1 MKEEEM
7 TDQTRSRLENQMKEN
22 TSLNRAIA
30 ARVKELP
37 ESEVRKLIS
46 SESARRRFAEDTA
59 KAINQHVAMKGT
71 K

>member
-1 MKEEEM
+1 MKP
-7 TDQTRSRLENQMKEN
+7 EN
-22 TSLNRAIA
+22 TNLNRAIA

-59 KAINQHVAMKGT
+59 KAINQPTTTKGT
-71 K
+71 TK